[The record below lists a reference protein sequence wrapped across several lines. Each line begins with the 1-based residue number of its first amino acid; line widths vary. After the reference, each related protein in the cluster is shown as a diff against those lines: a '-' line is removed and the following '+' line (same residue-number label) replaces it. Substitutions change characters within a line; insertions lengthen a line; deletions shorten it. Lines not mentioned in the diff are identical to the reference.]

1 MNLERTQQLITGV
14 GLVIGEEAHDGNA
27 AARQLVADARS
38 RLPEHA
44 QPRWMT
50 LALTL
55 PAPDPQWL
63 DSFSTALAEIAADDS
78 LILIGGD
85 TTRGPHSLALY
96 LHATVSDAAPG
107 ETREGRQ
114 PS

>member
-1 MNLERTQQLITGV
+1 VNLERTEQLVTGV
-14 GLVIGEEAHDGNA
+14 GLVIGEEACDGNA

-38 RLPEHA
+38 RLPERA
-44 QPRWMT
+44 QPQWMT

-55 PAPDPQWL
+55 PTPDPQWL
-63 DSFSTALAEIAADDS
+63 DSFSRALAEIAAEDN

-96 LHATVSDAAPG
+96 LHATVPDAAPG
-107 ETREGRQ
+107 EAREGRQ